1 MGRSVCESVVSH
13 ASLDRLDRGGG
24 FAIFGF
30 EEINGGGFV
39 ILGLKETMILFQY
52 GMQFHF
58 YSVYAIIFHCPV
70 FFSW

>member
-1 MGRSVCESVVSH
+1 MPGWIEE
-13 ASLDRLDRGGG
+13 GGLQFLG
-24 FAIFGF
+24 

-58 YSVYAIIFHCPV
+58 YSVYAILFHCPV
-70 FFSW
+70 FFFHGKLFIPEIEDK